1 MPRRLHEV
9 QPLSCARSSAACVA
23 AEEADDG
30 LPIHMRDD
38 GLRLRGHETAP
49 ITLDAPLVPTDLPPW
64 ALHELR
70 TQKSTGE

>member
-1 MPRRLHEV
+1 
-9 QPLSCARSSAACVA
+9 
-23 AEEADDG
+23 
-30 LPIHMRDD
+30 MRDD

-49 ITLDAPLVPTDLPPW
+49 ITLDAPLLPTDLPPW